1 MGCLWAGRYVSVSKW
16 NYNSSALKTKYI
28 QVEICFILPWV
39 STAGIKLVWKHLDLQ
54 QLELSKFGG
63 MGCRVNGWKPRNGQ
77 TRNWWFAFLLCMIFF
92 HWFCIF
98 KFLASHESSMT
109 ESLILV
115 GRRHVLVQLFFEFTS
130 SPTTC
135 LFSLQ
140 FQFIALKIIEVMQ
153 RFGLLHVVF
162 GRCSSDSSIHRCKWT
177 EDRVPYLQGVSVP
190 SSSPSL
196 DKRRKDTTEASCQTV
211 VLWKDGPIFE
221 LAFSGSQKFHENAT
235 KCNQTKPQD
244 DQWHCT
250 QCAKPPLPPDAP
262 SPKSKSSGPGTS
274 AVEALSDFCWT
285 SENSM

>member
-1 MGCLWAGRYVSVSKW
+1 M
-16 NYNSSALKTKYI
+16 
-28 QVEICFILPWV
+28 
-39 STAGIKLVWKHLDLQ
+39 
-54 QLELSKFGG
+54 
-63 MGCRVNGWKPRNGQ
+63 
-77 TRNWWFAFLLCMIFF
+77 
-92 HWFCIF
+92 
-98 KFLASHESSMT
+98 ASHESSMT

-221 LAFSGSQKFHENAT
+221 LAFFGSQKFHENAT

-274 AVEALSDFCWT
+274 AVEALSDFC
-285 SENSM
+285 